1 MAAAA
6 VIRAVADVH
15 KEIVAEAEGSM
26 LAVAE
31 KEDTPPAEDAGMMT
45 AVKEIAASKTAA
57 KETVVTGKET
67 AVTGSRTAVRRR
79 GRPEM
84 RTVAVAE
91 IMTGMEEIVMLPA

>member
-6 VIRAVADVH
+6 VIRAVADV
-15 KEIVAEAEGSM
+15 
-26 LAVAE
+26 
-31 KEDTPPAEDAGMMT
+31 AGMMT

>member
-15 KEIVAEAEGSM
+15 VEIVAEA
-26 LAVAE
+26 
-31 KEDTPPAEDAGMMT
+31 AGMMT
-45 AVKEIAASKTAA
+45 AVKEIAVSKTAA
-57 KETVVTGKET
+57 KGTVVTGKET
-67 AVTGSRTAVRRR
+67 AVAGSRTVVKRR